1 MKEIIVCGAGRVFA
15 FQIISATL
23 GSSRVG
29 RGREKKKISKPLAE
43 QVGRESKFDTLR
55 LP

>member
-29 RGREKKKISKPLAE
+29 RGREKKKSVNHWQSRSAARVSL
-43 QVGRESKFDTLR
+43 TL
-55 LP
+55 

>member
-29 RGREKKKISKPLAE
+29 REKGKKISKPLAE